1 MKRTTTRRSGLLL
14 GGAALALVV
23 VAGVWALSRRS
34 AEPPGDSMAGM
45 ARKGDSVPG
54 MTRMEMGDEG
64 TIRPTG
70 DQIRT
75 FGVTFGTAEVRPLE
89 RTIRVVGLVD
99 YDETR
104 MAYVAPKFGGY
115 VERLYVDFTGQP
127 VSRGQPLLEIYSPEL
142 VSAQEEMLLARELE
156 KKIGQSGVEG
166 VAAGSADLLAQARR
180 RLQYWDIS
188 KAQIE
193 RVLATGQIQRT
204 LILHAP
210 VSGIVMEKD
219 VLEGQAVMPGDNL
232 YMIVDLSEVWIKAEL
247 FEADA
252 ALVEEGMPAA
262 IEVAALPGRT
272 FEGRIEYVYPTLKEN
287 TRSMTARIAL
297 PNPGGRLKP
306 GMYATVRLEKDL
318 GRVLAVP
325 RSAVLRTGEKAIA
338 FVAMAGGRLMPHE
351 LTLGMTGEEYVEVLK
366 GLEPGARIVT
376 SAQYLLDSESNLA
389 EVMRAMMAQMNLSDV
404 EEMGGMEGMEGMD
417 DPAAGRDTAGM
428 EMDMPGMDRRD

>member
-1 MKRTTTRRSGLLL
+1 MKRPTTRRSGLLL
-14 GGAALALVV
+14 GAALALVV
-23 VAGVWALSRRS
+23 AAGVWALSRRG

-45 ARKGDSVPG
+45 PMEGDSVTG
-54 MTRMEMGDEG
+54 MAGMEMGDEG
-64 TIRPTG
+64 TIRLTA
-70 DQIRT
+70 DQVRT
-75 FGVTFGTAEVRPLE
+75 FGITFGTAEVRPLE
-89 RTIRVVGLVD
+89 RTIRAVGLVSF
-99 YDETR
+99 DETR
-104 MAYVAPKFGGY
+104 MAYVTPKFGGY

-142 VSAQEEMLLARELE
+142 VSAQEEMLLARGLE
-156 KKIGQSGVEG
+156 EKIGQSGVEG

-180 RLQYWDIS
+180 RLRYWDIS
-188 KAQIE
+188 EAQIE
-193 RVLATGQIQRT
+193 RVLSTGQVQRT

-210 VSGIVMEKD
+210 VSGIVMEKNI
-219 VLEGQAVMPGDNL
+219 LEGQAFMPGNNL
-232 YMIVDLSEVWIKAEL
+232 YMIADLSEVWIEAQL
-247 FEADA
+247 FEADV

-272 FEGRIEYVYPTLKEN
+272 LEGTVEYVYPTLKEN

-325 RSAVLRTGEKAIA
+325 RSAVLRTGESAVA
-338 FVAMAGGRLMPHE
+338 FVDMGEGQLMPHE
-351 LTLGMTGEEYVEVLK
+351 LTLGMTGEENVEVLE
-366 GLEPGARIVT
+366 GLRPGARVVT

-404 EEMGGMEGMEGMD
+404 E
-417 DPAAGRDTAGM
+417 
-428 EMDMPGMDRRD
+428 MDMPGMVGRD

>member
-1 MKRTTTRRSGLLL
+1 MKPQTTRRHGLLL
-14 GGAALALVV
+14 GAAMALVV
-23 VAGVWALSRRS
+23 AAGVWALSRRP
-34 AEPPGDSMAGM
+34 AEPPGDPMAGEAM
-45 ARKGDSVPG
+45 EGDSVPR
-54 MTRMEMGDEG
+54 MTGMEMGDKG
-64 TIRPTG
+64 TLRLTT

-75 FGVTFGTAEVRPLE
+75 FGITFRTAEVRPLE
-89 RTIRVVGLVD
+89 IKIRAVGLVD
-99 YDETR
+99 FDETR

-166 VAAGSADLLAQARR
+166 VAGGSADLLAQARR
-180 RLQYWDIS
+180 RLRYWDIS
-188 KAQIE
+188 EAQIE
-193 RVLATGQIQRT
+193 RVLATSQVQRT
-204 LILHAP
+204 LTLHAP
-210 VSGIVMEKD
+210 VSGIVMEKN
-219 VLEGQAVMPGDNL
+219 VLEGQAVRPGDNL
-232 YMIVDLSEVWIKAEL
+232 YMIADLSKVWVEAEL

-252 ALVEEGMPAA
+252 GLVEEGMPVA

-272 FEGRIEYVYPTLKEN
+272 FEGRVEYVYPTIKET

-306 GMYATVRLEKDL
+306 GMYATVRLAEDL
-318 GRVLAVP
+318 GEVLTVP

-338 FVAMAGGRLMPHE
+338 FVDMGGGRLMPHE
-351 LTLGMTGEEYVEVLK
+351 LTLGMTGEEYVEVLE
-366 GLEPGARIVT
+366 GLQPGARVVT

-404 EEMGGMEGMEGMD
+404 E
-417 DPAAGRDTAGM
+417 
-428 EMDMPGMDRRD
+428 MDMPGMDGD